1 MHVTALGRTSDAE
14 PFGLCSDGPTRSPAR
29 PRARV
34 DLNIAPKGF
43 FISAAGDRTPRVSS
57 GPVSAARKER
67 PALLHPKASRG
78 ACQRGT
84 PDAIP
89 ASGEDKRDVRSESL
103 PLGALGG
110 CFVESIRVGIMSV
123 VSQSA

>member
-1 MHVTALGRTSDAE
+1 MAKIPTVIVAAMEDSEALGLRFDPLSGDRCCHSGGTRTQ
-14 PFGLCSDGPTRSPAR
+14 GLRSS
-29 PRARV
+29 
-34 DLNIAPKGF
+34 G
-43 FISAAGDRTPRVSS
+43 GRTPRVSS

-110 CFVESIRVGIMSV
+110 FFVVF
-123 VSQSA
+123 VSTQ